1 MAKATKYS
9 EPTDFIPKNI
19 RKQNNLGEFSA
30 NTGSQKPVGKAQ
42 TQKRKSK
49 NAGKS

>member
-19 RKQNNLGEFSA
+19 RKQNNLGEFSTNA
-30 NTGSQKPVGKAQ
+30 GNQKQAGKAK
-42 TQKRKSK
+42 TQKRNEKRR
-49 NAGKS
+49 